1 MILGEVAV
9 KAVEIGAKAAETTA
23 KAAEKTAE
31 VGSKVINTEKGVDI
45 TKRVDIS
52 KSNVDG
58 KPESIDIRKRITSE
72 TVNQIKDVS
81 AKDLSEIIKDYIS
94 ELKTKSECGDT
105 ILTSALDKAKWEVQ
119 SPEKVA
125 ELREQ
130 FDDNKAKLRK
140 EWESLNNR
148 EWPKYK
154 EDVYNEKG
162 VRIRKAGD
170 NYDAHH
176 IQPLKLG
183 GANEA
188 SNITPLDLTKHAD
201 IHSVNGSCTKLVNGI
216 EGVSR

>member
-1 MILGEVAV
+1 MIVGEVAV
-9 KAVEIGAKAAETTA
+9 KAVEIGAKAAETAA
-23 KAAEKTAE
+23 KVAEKTAE
-31 VGSKVINTEKGVDI
+31 VGSKVVNAEKAVDI
-45 TKRVDIS
+45 TKRVDS
-52 KSNVDG
+52 TKSALDG
-58 KPESIDIRKRITSE
+58 KPEGVDIRKRITPE
-72 TVNQIKDVS
+72 GINQM
-81 AKDLSEIIKDYIS
+81 KDLSTTDLSEMIKDYVA
-94 ELKTKSECGDT
+94 ELKAKSECSDT
-105 ILTSALDKAKWEVQ
+105 ILSTCLDNAKLEVQ

-130 FDDNKAKLRK
+130 FDDNKARLRK

-188 SNITPLDLTKHAD
+188 SNITPLDMTKHAD
-201 IHSVNGSCTKLVNGI
+201 VHSANGSCTKLVNRL
-216 EGVSR
+216 EGASR

>member
-1 MILGEVAV
+1 MIVGEVAV
-9 KAVEIGAKAAETTA
+9 KAVEIGAKAAETAA

-31 VGSKVINTEKGVDI
+31 VGSKVVNAEKAVDI
-45 TKRVDIS
+45 TKRVDVT
-52 KSNVDG
+52 KSALAG
-58 KPESIDIRKRITSE
+58 KPESVDIRKRITPE
-72 TVNQIKDVS
+72 VVNQIKDVDI
-81 AKDLSEIIKDYIS
+81 KDLSETIKEYIS
-94 ELKTKSECGDT
+94 DLKTKSECADT
-105 ILTSALDKAKWEVQ
+105 ILSSGLEKAKLEIQ

-162 VRIRKAGD
+162 VRVRKAGD

-201 IHSVNGSCTKLVNGI
+201 IHSANGSCAKLVNRL
-216 EGVSR
+216 EGASR